1 MTGKWIARRYEPG
14 DEERIIQLRKLVFG
28 DGEEQ
33 RNTQEYWRWEYRDC
47 PAGQATIWVAEAGES
62 IVGHYAVR
70 PVRMQYCGEPILGS
84 TSIDAMTH
92 PDYRGQDVFATLGQA
107 VYADLAREG
116 PALTYIFPRKIS
128 MIGSIAKFDWE
139 YLCALSVFVKPLRAA
154 RIVDRFVPGRAAIAP
169 VRATLRLLLGLLT
182 KPRPVV
188 GEEEYS
194 VRWLDRFDHR
204 IDEFWSRVAP
214 RHRIAVVRDSA
225 YLNWRYFDNPA
236 REYRAIVAQ
245 RAGEIVAYLV
255 TRCMEQFGLRGG
267 MIVDLGALPG
277 GEGALALLLGHAE
290 QFFREQ
296 GMDLT
301 ACLINGERRYVPL
314 LRQQGSWPLPGR
326 LGFKRWYFGYRLNSP
341 KLSEAVCADRAHWFL
356 TFGDTDV
363 V

>member
-1 MTGKWIARRYEPG
+1 
-14 DEERIIQLRKLVFG
+14 
-28 DGEEQ
+28 
-33 RNTQEYWRWEYRDC
+33 
-47 PAGQATIWVAEAGES
+47 
-62 IVGHYAVR
+62 
-70 PVRMQYCGEPILGS
+70 
-84 TSIDAMTH
+84 
-92 PDYRGQDVFATLGQA
+92 
-107 VYADLAREG
+107 
-116 PALTYIFPRKIS
+116 
-128 MIGSIAKFDWE
+128 
-139 YLCALSVFVKPLRAA
+139 
-154 RIVDRFVPGRAAIAP
+154 
-169 VRATLRLLLGLLT
+169 
-182 KPRPVV
+182 
-188 GEEEYS
+188 
-194 VRWLDRFDHR
+194 
-204 IDEFWSRVAP
+204 
-214 RHRIAVVRDSA
+214 VVRDSA